1 AAALEAAFAKAF
13 ADKELLGDADKGRL
27 EIDPIFG
34 DDIRKLVVEFL
45 GMAPELRGKLQTAL
59 KGGKK

>member
-1 AAALEAAFAKAF
+1 LEAAFAKAF
-13 ADKELLGDADKGRL
+13 SDKELLADATKGRL

-34 DDIRKLVVEFL
+34 ENTHKLVAEFL
-45 GMAPELRGKLQTAL
+45 GMSSELKGKLHNAL